1 MQGVVVLVGVSAEV
15 GVEFDLLDRE
25 GELGF
30 AVAVGAL
37 PDAAYLKLETL
48 WGLAEDAV
56 RRRFVVVRVEGNR
69 RDLDVVGEGGDPT
82 GICRRFSR
90 SSPIWFESV
99 AIASSSRARARRW
112 RVARSSSN

>member
-1 MQGVVVLVGVSAEV
+1 LQGVVVLVGVSAEV

-82 GICRRFSR
+82 GAFGVCDVVVV
-90 SSPIWFESV
+90 ELDEV
-99 AIASSSRARARRW
+99 GELVGHG
-112 RVARSSSN
+112 RVPLFGLR